1 MENVMQSNNGE
12 RTALTVL
19 VVDDEAP
26 VRAIERRVLETLGYS
41 VLEAANGTELVERLA
56 GGMRLDLLIAD
67 LDMPVVR
74 GDELARRIR
83 RSRPDL
89 PVLYVTGHI
98 DWLTD
103 GNPLWKGEAFLEKPF
118 SAAGL
123 RDAVQLLLRGTPGD
137 SSGPNALTKN

>member
-1 MENVMQSNNGE
+1 MQSKNDE

-56 GGMRLDLLIAD
+56 GGMQFDLLIAD

-74 GDELARRIR
+74 GDEMARRIR

-89 PVLYVTGHI
+89 PVLYVTGHV
-98 DWLTD
+98 DWLKD

-118 SAAGL
+118 STAGL
-123 RDAVQLLLRGTPGD
+123 RDAVQKLLGGTPEDTGR
-137 SSGPNALTKN
+137 PNTLTKN